1 MHVYFI
7 FYMYMKIYIFTP
19 DELPTKHWTSTAHLA
34 ELAERGCTVVHGVNV
49 HDMHEHV
56 ALKRMTRFDRVIF
69 NFPHAGHDPFY
80 CERHA
85 ELIRR
90 HKELLRAFFRSAKF
104 MLSEGGEVH
113 VSHRDDYPYCE
124 WKLQEI
130 AEKEGFQLHE
140 KVEFK
145 KVDYPGYH
153 NKRGGGIRSNK
164 TFPLKECFTFKFMLK
179 ECREKRVLQICSEN
193 GREDYELQIT
203 QRSGGEEDVTM
214 VVPELAI

>member
-1 MHVYFI
+1 MHECVLHLLHI
-7 FYMYMKIYIFTP
+7 HENIYIFTP
-19 DELPTKHWTSTAHLA
+19 DELPTKHWTSTAHLT
-34 ELAERGCTVVHGVNV
+34 ELAERGCTVVHGVDVRN
-49 HDMHEHV
+49 MHEHV
-56 ALKRMTRFDRVIF
+56 ALKRMTRFDRVVF
-69 NFPHAGHDPFY
+69 NFPHAGHDPLY

-153 NKRGGGIRSNK
+153 NKR
-164 TFPLKECFTFKFMLK
+164 
-179 ECREKRVLQICSEN
+179 EKRVLQTSSEN
-193 GREDYELQIT
+193 GREDKELQIT
-203 QRSGGEEDVTM
+203 QRSGGEDEVAM
-214 VVPELAI
+214 VAPELAI